1 MTFKDLKGKTES
13 LSMAQLLSG
22 SHRQRGTSDT
32 QQENTLTL
40 HWRWTSSTFWRHM
53 LSKDCIVDCSCTREK
68 MRYINKI
75 ELKSKIFTYTIK
87 YYRTVNSDHQLW
99 LAKRHSKNNS
109 ATSLGLF
116 IVFIISLAYFCKIKD
131 LTPFRTLLVGWER
144 KKTSQDVLIYMYM
157 I

>member
-13 LSMAQLLSG
+13 LRMAQLLSG
-22 SHRQRGTSDT
+22 SLRQRGTSDT
-32 QQENTLTL
+32 QQEKTLTL

-87 YYRTVNSDHQLW
+87 YYRRVNSDHQLW

-116 IVFIISLAYFCKIKD
+116 IVFIISLACFCEIKD
-131 LTPFRTLLVGWER
+131 LTPFRTLLIGGE
-144 KKTSQDVLIYMYM
+144 KKTNLTRCFETI
-157 I
+157 